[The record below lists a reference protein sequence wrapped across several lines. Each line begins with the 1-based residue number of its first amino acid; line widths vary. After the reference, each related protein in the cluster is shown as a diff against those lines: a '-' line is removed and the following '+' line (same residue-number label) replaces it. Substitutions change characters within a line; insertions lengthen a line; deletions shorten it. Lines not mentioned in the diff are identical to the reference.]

1 MKKTLY
7 IFLIVTLFLV
17 GCNTNNSNETHFIK
31 IVSINDIDD
40 LYSNKN
46 GIYYF
51 GRPDCLECI
60 EMQEH
65 IEKKKTNQQ
74 IQLKYINT
82 AYWKKNDLK
91 FMDFLNDNQ
100 IESVP
105 VLIEYSNNTEIKRS
119 NNVDDFLG

>member
-100 IESVP
+100 IASVP
-105 VLIEYSNNTEIKRS
+105 VLIAYSTNTEIKRS

>member
-1 MKKTLY
+1 
-7 IFLIVTLFLV
+7 
-17 GCNTNNSNETHFIK
+17 
-31 IVSINDIDD
+31 
-40 LYSNKN
+40 
-46 GIYYF
+46 
-51 GRPDCLECI
+51 
-60 EMQEH
+60 MQEH

>member
-1 MKKTLY
+1 MRKILY

-17 GCNTNNSNETHFIK
+17 GCNTNDSNETYFIK

>member
-17 GCNTNNSNETHFIK
+17 GCNTNNSNETYFIK

>member
-17 GCNTNNSNETHFIK
+17 GCNTNNSNETYFIK

-51 GRPDCLECI
+51 RRPDCLECI

>member
-1 MKKTLY
+1 MRKILY

-17 GCNTNNSNETHFIK
+17 GCNTNDSNETYFIK
-31 IVSINDIDD
+31 IVSINDIYD

>member
-1 MKKTLY
+1 MRKILY

-17 GCNTNNSNETHFIK
+17 GCNTNDSNETYFIK

-60 EMQEH
+60 ELQEH
-65 IEKKKTNQQ
+65 IEKKKTNHQ